1 MTHFLQL
8 PGDQKK
14 RRMKSQEASLAK
26 EKGLETLLNSQLRS
40 QRLAKVRGTL
50 ERKQEAERG
59 DNNLKELVYM
69 Q

>member
-40 QRLAKVRGTL
+40 QRLGKVRGTL

>member
-50 ERKQEAERG
+50 ERKQAAERG

>member
-50 ERKQEAERG
+50 ERKQVAERG
-59 DNNLKELVYM
+59 DNLKELVYM